1 MYLLYSLFAMV
12 ALIALSP
19 YFLMREMRGKKNL
32 RNFWQRLGKLPREV
46 AERAASG
53 APTDLAN
60 KVSIWIHAVSVGE
73 VLAAAPLAR
82 RLKGEFPHGALFI
95 STTTDTGQAIARERI
110 PWADGFFYFPMDFAW
125 VVRRFLRAVRPAAIV
140 IVETEIWPQ
149 LLREAR
155 RAGVPVIFANA
166 RISDRSF
173 RNYRWTNRFLN
184 RFIADALGNATAFM
198 AQSEEDARRLVELGA
213 DEPKIEVTGNLK
225 YDLEAPPI
233 GPFAEWLATQAR
245 QQERWPVVVAGSV
258 AGDEEEA
265 VLAAY
270 DVVQRQWRRALL
282 VLAPRKPERFDGA
295 AEIVTLG
302 GWKLARRSRLS
313 LEAPLD
319 EEADVLLLD
328 SIGELGGVY
337 SLADTVFIGGSLVPT
352 GGHNLLEPAFFGR
365 APAFGPHMENFQE
378 MAALFLAERAG
389 VQVKDGEELGG
400 EWVRM
405 IQQDAMRR
413 QMGQAAF
420 GVVQRHR
427 GATDQTMARIAAILL
442 DKTSARAG
450 GRASGGPESAA
461 GGGMNARRGAT

>member
-19 YFLMREMRGKKNL
+19 YFLLREMRGKKNL
-32 RNFWQRLGKLPREV
+32 RNFWQRMGKLPREI
-46 AERAASG
+46 AERAASS
-53 APTDLAN
+53 APISSAGRGST
-60 KVSIWIHAVSVGE
+60 WIHAVSVGE
-73 VLAAAPLAR
+73 VLAAAPLAQ
-82 RLKGEFPHGALFI
+82 RLKDEFPHCALFI

-125 VVRRFLRAVRPAAIV
+125 VVRRFLRALRPAAVV

-155 RAGVPVIFANA
+155 RASVPVIFANA

-184 RFIADALGNATAFM
+184 RFIADALGNAAAFL
-198 AQSEEDARRLVELGA
+198 AQSEEDARRLAELGA
-213 DEPKIEVTGNLK
+213 EESKIEVTGNLK

-258 AGDEEEA
+258 AADEEEA

-295 AEIVTLG
+295 AEIVTQG
-302 GWKLARRSRLS
+302 GWKVARRSELS
-313 LEAPLD
+313 LRGPLAD
-319 EEADVLLLD
+319 DADVLLLD
-328 SIGELGGVY
+328 SMGELGGVY
-337 SLADTVFIGGSLVPT
+337 SLADTVFIGGSLVPI

-365 APAFGPHMENFQE
+365 APVFGPHMENFQE
-378 MAALFLAERAG
+378 MAAHFLAERAG
-389 VQVKDGEELGG
+389 VQVKSGEDLGR

-413 QMGQAAF
+413 QMGQAAY

-427 GATDQTMARIAAILL
+427 GATEQTMARIAAILL
-442 DKTSARAG
+442 DRAG
-450 GRASGGPESAA
+450 GRARSGAESAA
-461 GGGMNARRGAT
+461 GSGINARSGAT